1 MNIHINKNKK
11 ITGSFI
17 IGVII
22 FNLVRFL
29 LKKINKPNN
38 FLKKRN
44 RFKPTSFSLVW
55 FFITKPV

>member
-17 IGVII
+17 IEVII

-38 FLKKRN
+38 F
-44 RFKPTSFSLVW
+44 
-55 FFITKPV
+55 